1 MPCSAVPRPA
11 HSRRIWHAV
20 GGADNRGQARKTLFW
35 AAAAYF
41 LIIKPKMLARLVSG
55 LPAAARHPISAK
67 AGVAQRVVV
76 AFGQVR

>member
-20 GGADNRGQARKTLFW
+20 GGADNRGEPRKTLFW
-35 AAAAYF
+35 AAVAYF
-41 LIIKPKMLARLVSG
+41 LIIKPKMLARLVNG
-55 LPAAARHPISAK
+55 LPAAAHHPISAK
-67 AGVAQRVVV
+67 AGVAQRMVA